1 MLPGMGQ
8 LPGPLTGAPVG
19 LAGEAVVRLPDA
31 DGALPVNNGIAA
43 ITPTAPR
50 TLTLPP
56 LSGQGDGD
64 RVTLTV
70 LAAFAIT
77 VNAAGIDPINDVAGA
92 PASAVVPGDSDT
104 TFVADKTT
112 VPNTWL
118 TLS

>member
-1 MLPGMGQ
+1 MGQ
-8 LPGPLTGAPVG
+8 LSGPLTGAPIG
-19 LAGEAVVRLPDA
+19 LSGVAVVRLPNA

-43 ITPTAPR
+43 ITPSAPH

-70 LAAFAIT
+70 LAAFVIT
-77 VNAAGIDPINDVAGA
+77 VNGSGTDPINDVGA
-92 PASAVVPGDSDT
+92 PGTVAVPGSSNR
-104 TFVADKTT
+104 TFVADRTT
-112 VPNTWL
+112 LPNTWL